1 MARGSAADRLTM
13 SPQPST
19 ESEVR
24 RELLRLSMR
33 NSARSV
39 PALLIVA
46 GFIAVLGQ
54 QAGRLFAAMAVVALG
69 LAIAALRVA
78 MARSLA
84 PAAPLDDA
92 AFAQRKRGV

>member
-1 MARGSAADRLTM
+1 MARQTDRHIEELM
-13 SPQPST
+13 SVPPST

-39 PALLIVA
+39 PALLIVV

-54 QAGRLFAAMAVVALG
+54 QIGRPFAAM
-69 LAIAALRVA
+69 
-78 MARSLA
+78 RSWRS
-84 PAAPLDDA
+84 DWGSR
-92 AFAQRKRGV
+92 AFESR